1 MRAMKRALVLGAALL
16 AGAFAAHA
24 GDCSSCAASK
34 LCDAHAAA
42 DKEALKALREGLS
55 NADPAVRKGAIEVF
69 AEACAAH
76 GNCRP
81 PGNAAA
87 LAAALKDP
95 EGSVRALAA
104 ERMGAQD
111 SKTAGQIFAR
121 EMDPLVKVLDKEPRG
136 AKEEAAW
143 VANYEYL
150 GGIAKALAAMG
161 NEDAGPAMAR
171 MLGSSR
177 LKVLNTAADAAPS
190 VRSKLVPPAMI
201 EAIDRVRF
209 SKPGAERDATWVRL
223 LKGWEAM
230 THAGTKSPN
239 PSDPADAVRF
249 VEDCK
254 AWWKANE
261 KSWK

>member
-1 MRAMKRALVLGAALL
+1 MKRALLLAAALL
-16 AGAFAAHA
+16 AGASPAPA
-24 GDCSSCAASK
+24 GDCASCTASRP
-34 LCDAHAAA
+34 CDTHAAA
-42 DKEALKALREGLS
+42 DKEALRALREGLGKP
-55 NADPAVRKGAIEVF
+55 DPAVRKGAIELF

-76 GNCRP
+76 ANCRP

-95 EGSVRALAA
+95 ESSVRALAA
-104 ERMGAQD
+104 EKLGAQD
-111 SKTAGQIFAR
+111 SKTAGQIFAK
-121 EMDPLVKVLDKEPRG
+121 EMEPLVKMLDKEPRG

-161 NEDAGPAMAR
+161 NEDAGPATAR
-171 MLGSSR
+171 MLGSTR
-177 LKVLNTAADAAPS
+177 LKVLNTAADTAPS
-190 VRSKLVPPAMI
+190 VRSKLVPPALI

-209 SKPGAERDATWVRL
+209 SKVSAERDATWIRL
-223 LKGWEAM
+223 LKCWEAL

-249 VEDCK
+249 VEECRL
-254 AWWKANE
+254 WWKVNE
-261 KSWK
+261 KTWK

>member
-1 MRAMKRALVLGAALL
+1 MIRMKRALFLALALAAV
-16 AGAFAAHA
+16 ACAASA
-24 GDCSSCAASK
+24 GDCVSCTAAK

-55 NADPAVRKGAIEVF
+55 NPDPAVRKGAIELF
-69 AEACAAH
+69 GEACAAH

-81 PGNAAA
+81 PANAAA

-95 EGSVRALAA
+95 DSAVRALAA

-111 SKTAGQIFAR
+111 SKTAGQVFAR
-121 EMDPLVKVLDKEPRG
+121 EMDPLVKMLDKEPRG

-161 NEDAGPAMAR
+161 NEDAGPATAR
-171 MLGSSR
+171 MLGSTR
-177 LKVLNTAADAAPS
+177 LKVLNTAADTAPS

-254 AWWKANE
+254 AWWKVNE